1 MISKPAT
8 LLLGI
13 IYEKPLNAYE
23 ITKLSIFKEEKNNEE

>member
-1 MISKPAT
+1 MLSKPAT

-23 ITKLSIFKEEKNNEE
+23 IDRKSVV